1 MDHRP
6 NLLIVGDEESQRS
19 PDSKELKE
27 ESHDSD
33 RGRNG
38 KEAIQILNTLKPDL
52 IMLDIVI
59 PVMKSM
65 ETLGRIIGQH
75 KDVHLLLYS
84 SYPHYSKDFMSWVAD
99 AYLTKFS
106 DLTDL
111 KKTIKNLLGR

>member
-1 MDHRP
+1 MYYVGLQHLSTGLSNYSINHKYREGLGKGELSQMDHRP
-6 NLLIVGDEESQRS
+6 NILIAEDEKSQRS

-52 IMLDIVI
+52 IVLDIVM

-65 ETLGRIIGQH
+65 VAGIYRDRI
-75 KDVHLLLYS
+75 KS
-84 SYPHYSKDFMSWVAD
+84 
-99 AYLTKFS
+99 
-106 DLTDL
+106 
-111 KKTIKNLLGR
+111 